1 MGLRQCFTGHGR
13 TSMLILYSLPFSN
26 YSAKVAIA
34 LNVKGIDHEK
44 RPPPGGYS
52 SPEYMSIVPSGT
64 VPGMDDDGV
73 ILSESDVIN
82 EYLEEKWP
90 NPPLLHGDA
99 ELRGKQRYL
108 SRFHDFMV
116 EPNLRALFSHLV
128 PAQRGSAFVN
138 DKLDSFNHQV
148 GRLENFIDPKP
159 YLLTEEFGFADC
171 AYPATFLLADLMFD
185 VFGRKPEFGAKISR
199 WREHVDVHPAVA
211 PVLEISEATTREWLD
226 GVTGGS

>member
-1 MGLRQCFTGHGR
+1 
-13 TSMLILYSLPFSN
+13 MLILYSLPFSN

-34 LNVKGIDHEK
+34 LNIKGIDHEK

-64 VPGMDDDGV
+64 LPGIDDDGV

-90 NPPLLHGDA
+90 EPPLLHGDA

-116 EPNLRALFSHLV
+116 EPNLRALFAHLA
-128 PAQRGSAFVN
+128 PSTRDPEFVN
-138 DKLDSFNHQV
+138 KKLDAFNRQV
-148 GRLENFIDPKP
+148 ARLEGFVDPKP

-185 VFGRKPEFGAKISR
+185 VFGRRPEFGPRITA
-199 WREHVDVHPAVA
+199 WRKHVDVHPAVA
-211 PVLEISEATTREWLD
+211 PVLEISETTTREWLAA
-226 GVTGGS
+226 VTGDA

>member
-1 MGLRQCFTGHGR
+1 
-13 TSMLILYSLPFSN
+13 MLILYSLPFSN

-34 LNVKGIDHEK
+34 LNIKGIDHEK

-52 SPEYMSIVPSGT
+52 SPEYMRIVPSGT
-64 VPGMDDDGV
+64 VPGIDDDGV

-90 NPPLLHGDA
+90 EPALLLGDA

-116 EPNLRALFSHLV
+116 EPNLRALFSHLN
-128 PAQRGSAFVN
+128 PSQRDPDFVN
-138 DKLDSFNHQV
+138 EKLDSFNRQV
-148 GRLENFIDPKP
+148 ARLENLIDPNP

-171 AYPATFLLADLMFD
+171 AFPATFLLADLMLE
-185 VFGRKPEFGAKISR
+185 VFGRKPEFGVKITP
-199 WREHVDVHPAVA
+199 WRKHVDVHPAVA
-211 PVLEISEATTREWLD
+211 PVLEVSEATTREWLAAVTSD
-226 GVTGGS
+226 G